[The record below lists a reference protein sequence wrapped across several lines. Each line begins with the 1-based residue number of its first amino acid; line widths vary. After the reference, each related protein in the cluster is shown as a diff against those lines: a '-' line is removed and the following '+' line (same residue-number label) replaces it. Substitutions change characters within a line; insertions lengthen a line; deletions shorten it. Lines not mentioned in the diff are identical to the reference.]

1 VTSGGGGFAQLTT
14 ANLMSDSK
22 VLAQKKKQFFLN
34 ELVKCPH
41 EDHTYAISSNS
52 IAMAL
57 QSSNIFNQNN
67 TSQNL
72 SAFLGQ
78 VKDIQM
84 NPKLQKILGKAIE
97 DENSSHST
105 ATAEMTT
112 VSPPRHALISSSAT
126 TTTTTTQQVTS
137 VTAASTDFCNVSGG
151 DTRDCFTCEG
161 DSGVCGRLLP
171 FDSYWVHINCLLW
184 SEDITVLNEHMID
197 PIESILL
204 RMKTVCATLSINRS
218 FDQKLNK
225 KKIN

>member
-1 VTSGGGGFAQLTT
+1 
-14 ANLMSDSK
+14 
-22 VLAQKKKQFFLN
+22 
-34 ELVKCPH
+34 
-41 EDHTYAISSNS
+41 
-52 IAMAL
+52 MAL

-97 DENSSHST
+97 DDENSVAAASN
-105 ATAEMTT
+105 EMTT
-112 VSPPRHALISSSAT
+112 VSPPPRHVPIASSSVT
-126 TTTTTTQQVTS
+126 TTTTTTQQQVTS
-137 VTAASTDFCNVSGG
+137 MATTGDQFCNVSGGG
-151 DTRDCFTCEG
+151 DTRDCFTCHGEG

-184 SEDITVLNEHMID
+184 SEDVTVLNEHMID

-204 RMKTVCATLSINRS
+204 RMKTVCTTLSINLFRLAILAALNLCPKRFYKYHGTS
-218 FDQKLNK
+218 LFFRRRRIILIVAAISMLTIKLIITLPSLK
-225 KKIN
+225 FKT